1 MSNPVLQERVLKSTS
16 FNSLE
21 NDSSMTINGTI
32 IKTCMLGLFMA
43 LTFAYTWYLALAGFA
58 DKAIMLGQGGAIAG
72 FILAL
77 VICFAPKNKF
87 LILTTPLYAMCEG
100 LFLGFISAV
109 FNMRFP
115 GVASQAAIGTMFALF
130 GMFILYKTNLVKCT
144 DKFRMVIFNS
154 TLALAGI
161 YFLQIILNLFHHS
174 IPQIFSNSPIG
185 IGFSVICVAVASF
198 NLIVDF
204 DTVEQ
209 FQGRASKDC
218 EWYLGFSL
226 MVTIVWMYIE
236 ILQLLAKIQSRNN

>member
-43 LTFAYTWYLALAGFA
+43 LTFAYTWYLTLAGFA

-72 FILAL
+72 FILVF

-100 LFLGFISAV
+100 LFLGLFSAV
-109 FNMRFP
+109 VNMRYP
-115 GVASQAAIGTMFALF
+115 GIASQAAIGTIFALF

-144 DKFRMVIFNS
+144 DKFRMIIFNS

-161 YFLQIILNLFHHS
+161 YFLQFLLSFFNHS
-174 IPQIFSNSPIG
+174 IPQLFSNSPIG

-209 FQGRASKDC
+209 FQGRASKDW
-218 EWYLGFSL
+218 EWYFGFSL
-226 MVTIVWMYIE
+226 MVTIVWMYVE
-236 ILQLLAKIQSRNN
+236 ILNLLAKLQSRNS